1 MKETSAVQQNSA
13 PRWVIPATDDLIYAT
28 GRVVYNFAQL
38 ELSAETMRRVGVGR
52 PSCCLPTLS
61 WKCFVQELEHVVA
74 HAPDGEELPSQ
85 MLRLSRRYI
94 ELRVRRDA
102 LLGITPQMQLPRAEG
117 SMTRLG
123 SDGPTVHAWSLG
135 EILRT
140 ARDIE
145 FTAIEI
151 NRLLRR
157 RL

>member
-1 MKETSAVQQNSA
+1 MQQNSA
-13 PRWVIPATDDLIYAT
+13 PRWVIPATDDLIYAI

-38 ELSAETMRRVGVGR
+38 ERSAETMRRLGAGR
-52 PSCCLPTLS
+52 PSCRLPNLS

-74 HAPDGEELPSQ
+74 DAPDGEELPSQ

-102 LLGITPQMQLPRAEG
+102 LLGATSQMQLPQAEG

-123 SDGPTVHAWSLG
+123 SDGATAHAWPLN

-145 FTAIEI
+145 LTAIEI